1 MAKNDHKSTKTTSQ
15 RRPARTATKLVA
27 GKQALQRPTHVRFGT
42 DYAEAAMAASGRKLI
57 VVNDGEMKDDLV
69 EDMIAA
75 MTSFCARLLY
85 GRRSAGRRALASI
98 SAIES
103 HDK

>member
-1 MAKNDHKSTKTTSQ
+1 MLADTEVTTIVVEH
-15 RRPARTATKLVA
+15 RDRLM
-27 GKQALQRPTHVRFGT
+27 RFGT
-42 DYAEAAMAASGRKLI
+42 DCIEAAMAASGRKLI
-57 VVNDGEMKDDLV
+57 VVNDGEMNDDLV

>member
-1 MAKNDHKSTKTTSQ
+1 MVEHRD
-15 RRPARTATKLVA
+15 RLM
-27 GKQALQRPTHVRFGT
+27 RFGT
-42 DYAEAAMAASGRKLI
+42 DCIEAAMAASGRKLI
-57 VVNDGEMKDDLV
+57 VVNDGEMNDDLV

-75 MTSFCARLLY
+75 MTSFCAAFCARLY
-85 GRRSAGRRALASI
+85 GRDSAGRRALAGI